1 MIQHILKPTPMRV
14 NMMSCEITKN
24 AKYRA
29 TTARS
34 KRDWVKAPWY
44 RESQRI
50 MTGKKK
56 PKIAD
61 TAGGSTPDTKLKET
75 GED

>member
-1 MIQHILKPTPMRV
+1 MRV
-14 NMMSCEITKN
+14 NTANCEITKN

-34 KRDWVKAPWY
+34 KRDCVKAPWY
-44 RESQRI
+44 LEIQRI
-50 MTGKKK
+50 MMGKKK
-56 PKIAD
+56 PKNAD
-61 TAGGSTPDTKLKET
+61 TAGGSTPEIRLNEA

>member
-1 MIQHILKPTPMRV
+1 MRV
-14 NMMSCEITKN
+14 NMTNCEITKK

-34 KRDWVKAPWY
+34 KREWVKAPWY
-44 RESQRI
+44 LEIKRI
-50 MTGKKK
+50 RIGKKK
-56 PKIAD
+56 PKSAD
-61 TAGGSTPDTKLKET
+61 TAGGSTPEIKLKEA

>member
-1 MIQHILKPTPMRV
+1 MRV
-14 NMMSCEITKN
+14 NMANCEMTKN

-34 KRDWVKAPWY
+34 KRDCVKAPWY
-44 RESQRI
+44 LESQRI
-50 MTGKKK
+50 MMGRKN
-56 PKIAD
+56 PKNAD
-61 TAGGSTPDTKLKET
+61 TAGGSTPEIKLKEV